1 MLSLMLF
8 ALLSVGLNQDDL
20 VNRAIPTRPLP
31 YPISVRAQKEHFS
44 TGKITTSGTT
54 HHFASSWFCEP
65 LAV

>member
-8 ALLSVGLNQDDL
+8 GLLSVGLNQDDAFY
-20 VNRAIPTRPLP
+20 RASSQGPLP
-31 YPISVRAQKEHFS
+31 YSMSHCAQKEHFS
-44 TGKITTSGTT
+44 SGKITTSGTT